1 MLNNKKM
8 NKTII
13 FGIILLMFTVSI
25 YPTIGKTNEMNENYL
40 MVNNKISDNGLVLAD
55 DIAYIQGSFELE
67 CWLYQIPLNYPQG
80 ESCIC
85 PDYPGS
91 GSGGTWTDDGVI
103 LTSEYSTGQ
112 LYEIDPLT
120 CEFKIIGGGG
130 VGLNGFAYDPISKKT
145 YACTNQGL
153 YRIDRATGDQEFIDK
168 FSGDVLSMIGISFDA
183 DGQLY
188 GWGLDDNLY
197 TINKNTAATSLVGSL
212 GIDLSSSQ
220 DGAFH
225 LEDDILY
232 LAVYTSDQESYL
244 YECDEDTGACS
255 LVGQFSDNTQVTL
268 FAIPWNYPPDA
279 DFIFTP
285 TDPEPGEEIEFD
297 ASGSTD
303 LDGNIM
309 LYEWDWDNDGE
320 YDESDPNPR
329 ISHIFEDI
337 GYYPVTLNVKDQ
349 YSANDTITK
358 IVKVGNIVPETPT
371 IDGPTRG
378 KQFRY
383 YNYTVTLVDPDGD
396 MVYVRWDWGNGN
408 TYPWDGPYES
418 GQQITESYVWNSGGT
433 YIVKAQVKDEY
444 NAESEWGE
452 LEVKIP
458 RNTMQQHF
466 LLLELFERYPFFKYI
481 FNFLGWY
488 NWLGN

>member
-1 MLNNKKM
+1 MLINKII
-8 NKTII
+8 NKSII
-13 FGIILLMFTVSI
+13 IGIILLMFSVSI
-25 YPTIGKTNEMNENYL
+25 YPAIGKTNEMNENYL
-40 MVNNKISDNGLVLAD
+40 MVNNRISEKGMVLAD
-55 DIAYIQGSFELE
+55 DIAYIQGTFELE
-67 CWLYQIPLNYPQG
+67 CKLYQIPLNNPG
-80 ESCIC
+80 WESCIC

-91 GSGGTWTDDGVI
+91 GSGGTWTDDGLI

-130 VGLNGFAYDPISKKT
+130 VDLNSLAYDPISKKT
-145 YACTNQGL
+145 FACTNQGL
-153 YRIDRATGDQEFIDK
+153 YKIDRTTGDQEFIDK
-168 FSGDVLSMIGISFDA
+168 FSGGVLSMIGISFDG

-188 GWGLDDNLY
+188 GWDLQDNLY
-197 TINKNTAATSLVGSL
+197 TINKNTAATNLVGPL
-212 GIDLSSSQ
+212 GIDLSNSQ

-225 LEDDILY
+225 LEDDVLY
-232 LAVYTSDQESYL
+232 LAAFTSDQESYL
-244 YECDEDTGACS
+244 FECDEDTGACT

-268 FAIPWNYPPDA
+268 FAIPWNYPPVA

-285 TDPEPGEEIEFD
+285 ADPQPGEEIEFD

-309 LYEWDWDNDGE
+309 LFEWDWDNDGV
-320 YDESDPNPR
+320 YDESNPDPR
-329 ISHIFEDI
+329 TTHIFEDTD
-337 GYYPVTLNVKDQ
+337 YYPVTLNVKDQ

-371 IDGPTRG
+371 IDGPSIG
-378 KQFRY
+378 KRFRY
-383 YNYTVTLVDPDGD
+383 YNYTATLVDPDGD
-396 MVYVRWDWGNGN
+396 MVYVRWEWGNGN

-444 NAESEWGE
+444 GAESEWGE

-458 RNTMQQHF
+458 RNNMQKHL